1 MAKLGSFASYTSFR
15 NVICRPY
22 GARKCSG
29 GMGDMF
35 RGFAPTAIMCRPY
48 RARKKQPNSL
58 SKFSQIYFQNS
69 AKFTFKKR
77 PNSLSKN
84 SQIHFQK
91 TAKFT
96 FKKQPNLL
104 SKNGQIIQFKFRM
117 YAKYLIVT
125 LLAKLGSFPV
135 GGRDSYPDQCNDTP
149 PRRIGEAGKLRCRRS
164 GFLSRPMRRPRRQA
178 RRSSHSAKV

>member
-96 FKKQPNLL
+96 FKKRPNYT
-104 SKNGQIIQFKFRM
+104 IQVSHVCEIF
-117 YAKYLIVT
+117 
-125 LLAKLGSFPV
+125 
-135 GGRDSYPDQCNDTP
+135 DSNF
-149 PRRIGEAGKLRCRRS
+149 IGEAGKLPCRGS
-164 GFLSRPMRRPRRQA
+164 GFLSRPMQRHPTTSH
-178 RRSSHSAKV
+178 RRSWEASL